1 MCNGKH
7 PATLH
12 GSIRKKVD
20 NNQHQCNNMASEERK
35 DGEVAACE
43 PLNTSM
49 EVITLKKLFH
59 LMYYKTFH
67 SLFIS
72 MRPFISFFLFI
83 FFFVFKSSQMET
95 NFTRNKI
102 NYHIWS
108 FHTKILHENLMKYQ
122 IHYIPCIRGN
132 SPCFGL
138 AI

>member
-1 MCNGKH
+1 MRNGKH

-12 GSIRKKVD
+12 GSIRRKVD
-20 NNQHQCNNMASEERK
+20 NYQHQCNSLACEERT
-35 DGEVAACE
+35 DGEVAAFE

-59 LMYYKTFH
+59 LMYYETFH

-95 NFTRNKI
+95 NFTRNKT

-108 FHTKILHENLMKYQ
+108 FHTKYYMK
-122 IHYIPCIRGN
+122 I
-132 SPCFGL
+132 
-138 AI
+138 